1 MRAGFE
7 QVLHR
12 PIETAAQTGQIK
24 YHFTSPVIKLISY
37 LGPVIPASEL
47 SDRQL
52 RFLMSQAEQY
62 RHNGQDER
70 TDHARFGTHRSSR
83 QPL

>member
-1 MRAGFE
+1 VTRCCTYKD
-7 QVLHR
+7 Q
-12 PIETAAQTGQIK
+12 PK
-24 YHFTSPVIKLISY
+24 SSCLIS
-37 LGPVIPASEL
+37 
-47 SDRQL
+47 
-52 RFLMSQAEQY
+52 RFPMSQTEQY